1 MDALTSLPLRSARGT
16 LEALS
21 TDRDI
26 AIPANAGFWR
36 RLFAFSG
43 PAYLVSVGYM
53 DPGNWATDI
62 EGGSRFHYDLLWVIL
77 ASNLVAILLQML
89 SARLGLAS
97 GRDLPQLCRERY
109 TRTGAIASWLLAEV

>member
-1 MDALTSLPLRSARGT
+1 MKSEAASHQVI
-16 LEALS
+16 EALA
-21 TDRDI
+21 TERDI
-26 AIPANAGFWR
+26 IIPAGSGFWR

-77 ASNLVAILLQML
+77 ASNLVAILLQVL

-97 GRDLPQLCRERY
+97 GRYLPQLCRERY
-109 TRTGAIASWLLAEV
+109 SKSGSILSWLL